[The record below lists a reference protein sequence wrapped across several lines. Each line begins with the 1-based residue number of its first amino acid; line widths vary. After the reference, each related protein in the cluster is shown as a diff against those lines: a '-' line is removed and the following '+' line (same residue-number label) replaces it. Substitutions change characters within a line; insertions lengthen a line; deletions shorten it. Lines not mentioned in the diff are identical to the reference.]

1 MLNQCILIGR
11 IKESHCNIEGVVEKI
26 VVEVDTGKNT
36 DFITIITP
44 QKMATNGLL
53 IKGSMI
59 AIKAR
64 ISSYNAKDY
73 EFNAERITALG
84 GIGSGS

>member
-26 VVEVDTGKNT
+26 IVEVDTGKNA

-44 QKMATNGLL
+44 REMTTNGLL
-53 IKGSMI
+53 IKDSMI
-59 AIKAR
+59 AVKAR

-73 EFNAERITALG
+73 RFVAERITVLG
-84 GIGSGS
+84 GSSNGS